1 MLILFDIDG
10 TLLRSQGAGVRAME
24 QALRSIHGELA
35 SLKGIEVAGRLDVL
49 IWRDARRRLG
59 LDAADDDHRQF
70 RALYAENLRSLFESG
85 VEARAMP
92 GVHDLVNE
100 VHEAADLTLGVLTG
114 NYAETGRLKMRH
126 AGLDPDRFII
136 DAWGDE
142 GASRRDLPPVAM
154 RRFEERAGRSIS
166 PTDVVIIGDTP
177 HDIDCAR
184 HHGCRSIGVATGQ
197 FSAAQLRGAGADLAV
212 ESLAATNTILSWIRS
227 SGTSRRTRH
236 EETGHESGTGRFFQP
251 KSTHGNVDG

>member
-24 QALRSIHGELA
+24 QALRSIHGEHA
-35 SLKGIEVAGRLDVL
+35 SLRGIEVAGRLDVL

-59 LDAADDDHRQF
+59 LDAADEAHGRF
-70 RALYAENLRSLFESG
+70 RALYAANLRSLFDSG
-85 VEARAMP
+85 VEARALP
-92 GVHDLVNE
+92 GVTEIVNE

-142 GASRRDLPPVAM
+142 GESRRDLPPVAI
-154 RRFEERAGRSIS
+154 RRFEERAGRAIHA
-166 PTDVVIIGDTP
+166 TDVVIIGDTP
-177 HDIDCAR
+177 HDVDCAR

-197 FSAAQLRGAGADLAV
+197 FSAEQLRGAGADLAV
-212 ESLAATNTILSWIRS
+212 ESLAATGAILSWIRS
-227 SGTSRRTRH
+227 NGASGRTRH
-236 EETGHESGTGRFFQP
+236 EETGHESGTGRVRQP
-251 KSTHGNVDG
+251 ESAH